1 MVLSAIASPT
11 RAAADDESTMQHV
24 HVRSLSPP
32 YGVLARV
39 DTGEPVPLAVGQAL
53 AVTSHPHFVFLTCVR
68 DMCEPQGL
76 WIKPG
81 TGIHELDVTM
91 TIRPAQLQI
100 EGNFAHRFVIQE
112 DPSLGCGCAG
122 VPMTVPLSS
131 GERVVH
137 VTDLQTKRTI
147 AVVLTAGHSSLVSF
161 F

>member
-1 MVLSAIASPT
+1 MVLAVFAPSSTASAQ
-11 RAAADDESTMQHV
+11 DESSMQRL
-24 HVRSLSPP
+24 HVRSLFPP

-39 DTGEPVPLAVGQAL
+39 DTAEAAPLGIGQEL
-53 AVTSHPHFVFLTCVR
+53 DVTSHPHFVYLTCVH
-68 DMCEPQGL
+68 DMCEPQGV

-81 TGIHELDVTM
+81 EGTQELDVVM

-112 DPSLGCGCAG
+112 EPSLGCGCAG

-137 VTDLQTKRTI
+137 VTDMQSNRTI
-147 AVVLTAGHSSLVSF
+147 AVVLTAGHSSLISF

>member
-1 MVLSAIASPT
+1 S
-11 RAAADDESTMQHV
+11 R
-24 HVRSLSPP
+24 
-32 YGVLARV
+32 
-39 DTGEPVPLAVGQAL
+39 
-53 AVTSHPHFVFLTCVR
+53 PHFVFLTCVN
-68 DMCEPQGL
+68 DMCEPQGV

-81 TGIHELDVTM
+81 IETQELDVTM
-91 TIRPAQLQI
+91 TIRPAHLQI
-100 EGNFAHRFVIQE
+100 EGNFAHRFLIQE

-122 VPMTVPLSS
+122 VPMTIPLTS